1 METKPFVRVVKLS
14 VRCETCGH
22 QAIVSAPCRGTRYPV
37 LYCGECGREPLIEP
51 WRNIIARAHPAVG
64 ETKSPQKSK

>member
-1 METKPFVRVVKLS
+1 METKQFVRVVKLS

-37 LYCGECGREPLIEP
+37 LYCGECGDREPLIEP
-51 WRNIIARAHPAVG
+51 WRNIVTRPDRITGA
-64 ETKSPQKSK
+64 